1 MNLIEKWKNR
11 ETKKKLREENIRLSA
26 RNEELKKQ
34 LDISFHIT
42 RPTNVIR
49 EERNIHKLRA
59 QFLVENNN
67 PYQMDFP
74 TEYIK
79 RQIAGSMLDELEK
92 AIEYDFYDTE
102 IGRVYTGTL
111 WVATG
116 DRKFNSQKCW
126 H

>member
-42 RPTNVIR
+42 NRTSIIR
-49 EERNIHKLRA
+49 EERN
-59 QFLVENNN
+59 N
-67 PYQMDFP
+67 PYRTELP
-74 TEYIK
+74 TDYIK
-79 RQIAGSMLDELEK
+79 HEIAGNMLKELEQV
-92 AIEYDFYDTE
+92 IEYDFYDTE

-111 WVATG
+111 WAATG
-116 DRKFNSQKCW
+116 DRKFDS
-126 H
+126 